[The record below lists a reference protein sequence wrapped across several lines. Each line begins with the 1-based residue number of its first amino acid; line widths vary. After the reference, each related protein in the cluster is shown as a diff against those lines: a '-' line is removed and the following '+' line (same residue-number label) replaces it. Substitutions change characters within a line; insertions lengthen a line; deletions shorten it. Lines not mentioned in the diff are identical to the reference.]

1 MLSRVALSQRTPTT
15 LRLPSRNP
23 IPSFT
28 RALHTTSSSTPT
40 NRRAA
45 GSRLQQQLRPA
56 SQPLPTRRALN
67 LLPHPHLPPISRS
80 YHHSSPHA
88 LASQSRRQSDSR
100 SSTSQAARHGGESPV
115 PGGSHGVAY
124 SRHELVASWHAAA
137 REISPLDVE
146 WKGKDSIE
154 ANYRILHED
163 GRLEHPKDKLNKQ
176 DVLEYFGLLPR
187 DLRSIDAHILDVRPA
202 LIVAQRSLIFCS
214 PILRAIIA
222 ADRIVLIGTDKD
234 NPICD
239 DEQSRQMADSVKS
252 VLKYLDVS
260 GSASGPDSSPPFELR
275 ALEAL
280 LLLTIR
286 GLKNI
291 STELQERVYATI
303 PQLRF
308 GVSPAELRE
317 LLEVKRTVEDC
328 LMAGRSM
335 QSALAGVLADDDDL
349 AGMYVGDKVK
359 GVQRPVTDHQ
369 QAELL
374 LEYYERRLDETS
386 ESCERLSSL
395 LAEVDSN
402 ISLVLAST
410 RVRLQ
415 NLELQTAI
423 GTLALGAGATIAG
436 FFGMNLTSGLEEHPT
451 MFFWVTG
458 GAMSLMVAVTAI
470 GAVRLMR
477 ARRSQLFLRSAL
489 RHRQDENLT
498 PRWRAGPIA
507 PPSKGGIREVAP
519 PPPERMDALEGR
531 ADEGTAGGEGET
543 ADGKAEK
550 GEKEDTVEESMKK
563 KDGSQL

>member
-1 MLSRVALSQRTPTT
+1 MLLRTPRPSWTAASSRLAARPLLPSS
-15 LRLPSRNP
+15 LRLLHQ
-23 IPSFT
+23 T
-28 RALHTTSSSTPT
+28 RSVEARH
-40 NRRAA
+40 RD
-45 GSRLQQQLRPA
+45 QRP
-56 SQPLPTRRALN
+56 
-67 LLPHPHLPPISRS
+67 

-88 LASQSRRQSDSR
+88 PAAQ
-100 SSTSQAARHGGESPV
+100 ARHRDQQSSSPTPFAEDDQSPV
-115 PGGSHGVAY
+115 PGGSHGIAY

-137 REISPLDVE
+137 REVSPLDVR
-146 WKGKDSIE
+146 WHGKDQID
-154 ANYRILHED
+154 ANYLILYED
-163 GRLEHPKDKLNKQ
+163 GKIEQPKDKLNKQ
-176 DVLEYFGLLPR
+176 EVLEIFGLLPR

-202 LIVAQRSLIFCS
+202 LIVASRSLIFCS

-239 DEQSRQMADSVKS
+239 EDQSRQMAESIVS
-252 VLKYLDVS
+252 VLKYLEVS
-260 GSASGPDSSPPFELR
+260 GSASGPKSSPPFELR

-328 LMAGRSM
+328 LMAGRAM
-335 QSALAGVLADDDDL
+335 QSALAGVLADDEDL
-349 AGMYVGDKVK
+349 AHMYISDAGK
-359 GVQRPVTDHQ
+359 GVQRPVEDHQ

-395 LAEVDSN
+395 LGEVDSN

-423 GTLALGAGATIAG
+423 GTLALGAGATVAG
-436 FFGMNLTSGLEEHPT
+436 FFGMNLQSHMEDHPT

-458 GAMSLMVAVTAI
+458 SAMTLMLGVTAI
-470 GAVRLMR
+470 GYVRLMR

-489 RHRQDENLT
+489 RPRQDEDLS
-498 PRWRAGPIA
+498 PSWRAGPIE
-507 PPSKGGIREVAP
+507 PPSKGEIRE
-519 PPPERMDALEGR
+519 LG
-531 ADEGTAGGEGET
+531 AGGSVESEKKDGGKSEAKSEEEKEVEQEGVE
-543 ADGKAEK
+543 KENEEK
-550 GEKEDTVEESMKK
+550 GAKEGDKAGEAEVEAHMKK
-563 KDGSQL
+563 KDGTEL